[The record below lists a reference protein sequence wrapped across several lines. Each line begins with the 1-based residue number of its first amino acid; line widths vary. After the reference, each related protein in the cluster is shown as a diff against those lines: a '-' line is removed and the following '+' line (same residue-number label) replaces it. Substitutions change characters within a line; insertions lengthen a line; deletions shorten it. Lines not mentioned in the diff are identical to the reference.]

1 MSVTVTLDQG
11 AIDRLLRRRT
21 GTAYRRLATR
31 TNRVARIAA
40 AQAPGHMGE
49 FIDWEIRQGPKGLS
63 GVIWCNHPA
72 VHFVLRGTRPHPIRP
87 RREFSNSRT
96 RNGKRRRAM
105 LRFEIGGEVL
115 YRREV
120 FHPGTTA
127 NPFMQR
133 ALRLGR

>member
-11 AIDRLLRRRT
+11 ALDRILRRRT
-21 GTAYRRLATR
+21 GTAYRRLETR
-31 TNRVARIAA
+31 TRKVASIAEE
-40 AQAPGHMGE
+40 QAPGHMGE
-49 FIDWEIRQGPKGLS
+49 FVDWEIREGPKGLS

-72 VHFVLRGTRPHPIRP
+72 VHFVLRGTRPHRIRP
-87 RREFSNSRT
+87 RRT
-96 RNGKRRRAM
+96 KGRRGGPAM
-105 LRFEIGGEVL
+105 LRFEVGGEVL

-120 FHPGTTA
+120 FHPGTKP